1 MDGIVQSLEVIFS
14 LSGLAVLVAGALL
27 GIVIGALPGLGPSIG
42 LSLLIPFTYNLG
54 PELSMLMMISL
65 YTSAEYG
72 GSISAIL
79 LSTPGTA
86 AAAATVIDGYAM
98 ARKGRANEA
107 ISISLTASTT
117 GGIFGGIALLLLAMP
132 LARIALQFGPAGYF
146 AVSLFGL
153 CSVAALSNDSLLKG
167 LICAA
172 FGLVLATVGIDPIA
186 GTPRFTFGMF
196 ELYEGVPFL
205 VALIGL
211 FAVSEAMVMVES
223 RAVNTAAIRNKV
235 GHVFMS
241 LALWKETWRS
251 QISGSIIGTLLGILP
266 GVGGNIAC
274 WIARDYARARDPH
287 PEEYGNGAANGIAAP
302 EAANNATVG
311 GALVPLLALGIPGSP
326 TTAIMVGALIMHGL
340 QPGPQLFTEE
350 PTLVYAILFGVII
363 ASIVQYI
370 AGSLFLPI
378 MARTVLLP
386 DAVIA
391 VGIMAFAVLGAFAIR
406 NLMFDVY
413 LMLGF
418 GVLGYLMK
426 KLQFPVPPVILA
438 MVLGY
443 LIESNYRTALVSSQG
458 DYTIFVT
465 DPISLLFLLLSLVSL
480 LTPFWRRLQAR
491 RAGRRA
497 LQPTA
502 ANGNAAARIQPE
514 E

>member
-1 MDGIVQSLEVIFS
+1 MDGIIQSLEVIFS
-14 LSGLAVLVAGALL
+14 FWGLAMLVIGALL

-54 PELSMLMMISL
+54 PELSMLLMISL

-107 ISISLTASTT
+107 ISISLTASTV
-117 GGIFGGIALLLLAMP
+117 GGVLGGLALLLLAMP
-132 LARIALQFGPAGYF
+132 LAKLALQFGPAGYF
-146 AVSLFGL
+146 AVGLFGL
-153 CSVAALSNDSLLKG
+153 CSVAALSGGSLMKG

-172 FGLVLATVGIDPIA
+172 FGLALATVGIDPIA
-186 GTPRFTFGMF
+186 GTPRFTLGMYQ
-196 ELYEGVPFL
+196 LYEGVPFL
-205 VALIGL
+205 AALIGL
-211 FAVSEAMVMVES
+211 FAVSEAMVMLEN
-223 RAVNTAAIRNKV
+223 RANAAPIIKDKV

-241 LALWKETWRS
+241 MALWKETWRTML
-251 QISGSIIGTLLGILP
+251 SGSVIGTLLGILP

-274 WIARDYARARDPH
+274 WVARDYARARDPH
-287 PEEYGNGAANGIAAP
+287 PEEYGHGSANGIAAP

-311 GALVPLLALGIPGSP
+311 GALVPLLALGVPGSP

-340 QPGPQLFTEE
+340 HPGPQLFTEE

-363 ASIVQYI
+363 ASLVQYV

-378 MARTVLLP
+378 MAKTVLLP

-418 GVLGYLMK
+418 GVIGYLMK
-426 KLQFPVPPVILA
+426 KLDFPVPPVILA

-458 DYTIFVT
+458 DHMIFVT
-465 DPISLLFLLLSLVSL
+465 DPISLLFLVLSVVSL
-480 LTPFWRRLQAR
+480 AVPLWRGFRKRSLG
-491 RAGRRA
+491 RAI
-497 LQPTA
+497 QKTE
-502 ANGNAAARIQPE
+502 AAAGGAPSLKSME

>member
-1 MDGIVQSLEVIFS
+1 
-14 LSGLAVLVAGALL
+14 
-27 GIVIGALPGLGPSIG
+27 
-42 LSLLIPFTYNLG
+42 
-54 PELSMLMMISL
+54 MIK
-65 YTSAEYG
+65 
-72 GSISAIL
+72 
-79 LSTPGTA
+79 
-86 AAAATVIDGYAM
+86 D
-98 ARKGRANEA
+98 
-107 ISISLTASTT
+107 
-117 GGIFGGIALLLLAMP
+117 
-132 LARIALQFGPAGYF
+132 
-146 AVSLFGL
+146 
-153 CSVAALSNDSLLKG
+153 
-167 LICAA
+167 
-172 FGLVLATVGIDPIA
+172 
-186 GTPRFTFGMF
+186 
-196 ELYEGVPFL
+196 
-205 VALIGL
+205 
-211 FAVSEAMVMVES
+211 
-223 RAVNTAAIRNKV
+223 KV

-241 LALWKETWRS
+241 AALWKETWRS
-251 QISGSIIGTLLGILP
+251 QISGSVIGTLLGILP

-287 PEEYGNGAANGIAAP
+287 PEEYGKGAANGIAAP

-340 QPGPQLFTEE
+340 QPGPQLFTEA

-370 AGSLFLPI
+370 AGSLFLPLV
-378 MARTVLLP
+378 ARTVLLP

-426 KLQFPVPPVILA
+426 KLKFPVPPVILA

-458 DYTIFVT
+458 DYSIFVT

-480 LTPFWRRLQAR
+480 ATPFWRAAQAR
-491 RAGRRA
+491 RARRQA
-497 LQPTA
+497 LQSA
-502 ANGNAAARIQPE
+502 GGANLTTGIQSE